1 MPSDTLPP
9 APASPRARRLFDRL
23 PRPGLTVAAAIGALT
38 WVVAVW
44 IGPWIAPGPR
54 AAGVAGLDHEA
65 ALDPRRA
72 VVAFSVPDV
81 VPDARPKPVSR
92 TVKVQRGD
100 TLMTAL
106 TRAHVSHDDA
116 YAAITALREVF
127 NPRDLIAGA
136 ELTLN
141 FQPLA
146 LHEGAG
152 ESFRGLEFMP
162 SFEKTVGVARTWDNQ
177 FESYTSRTKL
187 THEQTRASFTIQN
200 SLYVDAVDAGVPP
213 TVIIEMI
220 RALSFDVDFQ
230 RDLQPHD
237 RFDLLYDRI
246 KDAGGNIV
254 GSGDVIFAALTLSG
268 KKVEI
273 YRFRGDDG
281 AYDYY
286 NPKGESTRKAL
297 MRTPIDGA
305 RLSSRYGRRRHPILG
320 YTKVHKGID
329 FAAPSGTPIMAAG
342 SGVVADA
349 RWYGA
354 YGRYVRIRHNST
366 YSTAYAHM
374 SRFAKGIRRGT
385 RVRQGQVIGYVG
397 SSGRSTGPH
406 LHYEVIANN
415 RQVNPLSVKLPTGRT
430 LRGAERDRFLVTRME
445 IATAF
450 EALLPV
456 ADAHGAGPKS
466 RTGDNGLPK
475 ARALRAEEPP
485 ETGEP

>member
-1 MPSDTLPP
+1 MPSDTPP
-9 APASPRARRLFDRL
+9 SVPASPMARRLFDRL
-23 PRPGLTVAAAIGALT
+23 PRPGLTIAAAIGALT

-44 IGPWIAPGPR
+44 VGPWIAPAPHL
-54 AAGVAGLDHEA
+54 AGITGLDHEA
-65 ALDPRRA
+65 ALDPRKA
-72 VVAFSVPDV
+72 VVTFSVPDA

-92 TVKVQRGD
+92 TVRVQRGD

-106 TRAHVSHDDA
+106 ARASVSHEDA
-116 YAAITALREVF
+116 YAAVTALRDVF
-127 NPRDLIAGA
+127 NPRDLSAGA
-136 ELTLN
+136 ELTVN
-141 FQPLA
+141 FQPLG

-152 ESFRGLEFMP
+152 DSFRGFEFMP
-162 SFEKTVGVARTWDNQ
+162 SIEKTVGVARTWDNR
-177 FESYTSRTKL
+177 FESYTSKTKL

-213 TVIIEMI
+213 PVVVEMI
-220 RALSFDVDFQ
+220 RAFSFDVDFQ
-230 RDLQPHD
+230 RDLQPKD

-246 KDAGGNIV
+246 RDAGGNIV
-254 GSGDVIFAALTLSG
+254 GSGDVIFASLLLSG
-268 KKVEI
+268 KKLEI

-281 AYDYY
+281 TYDYY
-286 NPKGESTRKAL
+286 NSKGESTRKAL

-342 SGVVADA
+342 SGVVVDA

-385 RVRQGQVIGYVG
+385 RVSQGQIIGYVG
-397 SSGRSTGPH
+397 TSGRSTGPH

-430 LRGAERDRFLVTRME
+430 LRGAERDRFLVTRVE
-445 IATAF
+445 IDAALET
-450 EALLPV
+450 LLPV
-456 ADAHGAGPKS
+456 ADVRGSRSRPDAGS
-466 RTGDNGLPK
+466 PK
-475 ARALRAEEPP
+475 ARALRVDDPP
-485 ETGEP
+485 EAAEP

>member
-1 MPSDTLPP
+1 
-9 APASPRARRLFDRL
+9 
-23 PRPGLTVAAAIGALT
+23 VAAAIGALT

-72 VVAFSVPDV
+72 VVAFSVPDI

-162 SFEKTVGVARTWDNQ
+162 SFEKTVGVARTWDNR

-187 THEQTRASFTIQN
+187 THEQTRASFTIRN

-213 TVIIEMI
+213 IVIIEMI

-230 RDLQPHD
+230 RDLQPSD

-246 KDAGGNIV
+246 RDASGNID

-329 FAAPSGTPIMAAG
+329 FAAPGGTPIMAAG

-385 RVRQGQVIGYVG
+385 RVSQGQIIGYVG
-397 SSGRSTGPH
+397 TTGRSTGPH

-430 LRGAERDRFLVTRME
+430 LRGAERDRFLVTRVE
-445 IATAF
+445 IDAAF
-450 EALLPV
+450 DTLLPV
-456 ADAHGAGPKS
+456 ADARGSGSKSGAGGK
-466 RTGDNGLPK
+466 DLPK
-475 ARALRAEEPP
+475 VRALRAEEPP
-485 ETGEP
+485 DTDEP